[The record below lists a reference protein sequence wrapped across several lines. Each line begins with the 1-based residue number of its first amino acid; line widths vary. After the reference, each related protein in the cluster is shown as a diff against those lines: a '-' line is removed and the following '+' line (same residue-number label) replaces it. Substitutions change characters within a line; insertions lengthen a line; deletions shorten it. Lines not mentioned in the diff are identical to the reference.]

1 MVGKD
6 KPGIRL
12 GILLLRMSTGFLR
25 IVEASTNSE
34 HCIIEGKELA
44 LRKENG
50 YRLLNMFSFDF
61 VFIILILIFL

>member
-1 MVGKD
+1 
-6 KPGIRL
+6 
-12 GILLLRMSTGFLR
+12 MSTGFLR
-25 IVEASTNSE
+25 VVEASTNSE

-61 VFIILILIFL
+61 VFILILIFL